1 MYSMTLSI
9 VGPRANL
16 TKVFRY
22 GIGGISTVATDI
34 RNGKPYLDSSG
45 NPIFNAQV
53 NDYKCIPIQ
62 SKADK
67 ALPQILDT
75 YEQLL
80 DQGYKPSE
88 IMVLSPYN
96 VREAGTYR
104 INEAIQTRFNEHVY
118 TPISYNKSKD
128 VEIRFKVGDKV
139 VNGKNNYRSNIME
152 QGDEG
157 LYFTGV
163 QTLIANGD
171 IGVIR
176 DCLYD
181 EELGHYLVIQYDE
194 HLIGGWE
201 RS

>member
-1 MYSMTLSI
+1 MYLWMKLQWLEWNYFLFLLSVTPRSKI
-9 VGPRANL
+9 ILIGDDAQLASISCGNVLHDIINSGAAPRANL

-128 VEIRFKVGDKV
+128 VEI
-139 VNGKNNYRSNIME
+139 
-152 QGDEG
+152 QG
-157 LYFTGV
+157 
-163 QTLIANGD
+163 
-171 IGVIR
+171 
-176 DCLYD
+176 
-181 EELGHYLVIQYDE
+181 
-194 HLIGGWE
+194 W
-201 RS
+201 